1 MTRTLGTLGLFLT
14 TLLTTL
20 RERFPLTLQG
30 FAVLVLALAALR
42 FFAFAQMDLV
52 VFALAVCAITI
63 VCAALLLVLI
73 AGLVLRQRQR
83 RTPSPGNEGNARN
96 GIQAEA
102 GYVNETGFS
111 WPALSWIPLVSLSW
125 EIIHPDAIE
134 TRNRLSPHDNR
145 WEEQILAHRRC
156 YSPLIIRRYTLTDVL
171 GFCRFSWRIS
181 TQQTV
186 MVLPQKAQL
195 QKLPFLRSLT
205 AEDGLPSPSGNP
217 EGDRM
222 EIRPYAPG
230 DSVRNIMWKV
240 YARNRH
246 LNVRLAERSV
256 HHSNRTLAYQ
266 LSGPDDEA
274 AAAVA
279 RVAIE
284 TGALGE
290 EWVFGA
296 DLCAEPTSN
305 PVTAVSMTA
314 RSRILDGALDSSY
327 GNIGHGN
334 IGPRNIGHGN
344 TGAYGLDRFLQQQ
357 QQQGGLNCIIFAG
370 TNATAWLGALRQ
382 TVARYPGRY
391 TVVLATDGL
400 TDEYRQPLWQ
410 RLLYTAQ
417 TRSGQNPG
425 VAAVASL
432 LTQLGQF
439 VESTVLV
446 DRQSGQT
453 YDHRLKKINA

>member
-1 MTRTLGTLGLFLT
+1 MMHTLSIF
-14 TLLTTL
+14 LTTL

-30 FAVLVLALAALR
+30 FAVLAIALAALQL
-42 FFAFAQMDLV
+42 FAFEQMDLV
-52 VFALAVCAITI
+52 VFALAVCAIVI
-63 VCAALLLVLI
+63 VCAALLLVLV
-73 AGLVLRQRQR
+73 AGLVLRQRER
-83 RTPSPGNEGNARN
+83 RPTTSAQGGNTGFK
-96 GIQAEA
+96 AEA

-111 WPALSWIPLVSLSW
+111 RPTLSWIPLVSLSW
-125 EIIHPDAIE
+125 DIIYPDAIE
-134 TRNRLSPHDNR
+134 TRNRLNPHSNR
-145 WEEQILAHRRC
+145 WEEHILAHRRC
-156 YSPLIIRRYTLTDVL
+156 YSPVIVRRYSLTDVL
-171 GFCRFSWRIS
+171 GFCRFSWRTS
-181 TQQTV
+181 SQQTL

-296 DLCAEPTSN
+296 DSCAEPTSN

-314 RSRILDGALDSSY
+314 RSRILDGSQ
-327 GNIGHGN
+327 
-334 IGPRNIGHGN
+334 
-344 TGAYGLDRFLQQQ
+344 AYGLDRFLQQQ
-357 QQQGGLNCIIFAG
+357 QQQAGLNCIIFAG
-370 TNATAWLGALRQ
+370 TNATAWLTALQQ
-382 TVARYPGRY
+382 TLARYPGRY

-400 TDEYRQPLWQ
+400 VDEIRPPLWQ

-417 TRSGQNPG
+417 AERRQCQG
-425 VAAVASL
+425 VTAVAGL

-453 YDHRLKKINA
+453 YDHRLKKINS